1 MSGDSESL
9 RGRET
14 PSLSGL
20 RHLHG
25 KDVLPGAQ
33 SMLPAHQLVPGTGS
47 VLTAPFLHTSYIYM
61 YSHEDHLKLSALTL
75 LQERC
80 FSPFTFMAIFWTAN
94 LLEFLCPFAHIL
106 SEGAER
112 DWSQR

>member
-9 RGRET
+9 HGRET

-33 SMLPAHQLVPGTGS
+33 SMPPAHQLVPGTGS

-61 YSHEDHLKLSALTL
+61 HSH
-75 LQERC
+75 
-80 FSPFTFMAIFWTAN
+80 
-94 LLEFLCPFAHIL
+94 
-106 SEGAER
+106 
-112 DWSQR
+112 